1 MKASRI
7 SYGLLSSYLGVL
19 TLLRFWQQPA
29 YPHRLWLGGWTVLA
43 ILAVATCIP
52 WRGRRITG
60 IAGAMM
66 LGTLLALWSVSRTT
80 HVADAWHIASYAN
93 ERMYTILGTVADAP
107 DRRQMTTKL
116 TVRADTLVT
125 ATGARMPIHG
135 LVLATDRE
143 GWPTV
148 RYGDRIRIRGKLK
161 RPGVIDT
168 FSYDDYLSLKNIY
181 AVMPTASVRLEQPL
195 DATHAPPLDWLLW
208 NIFNVRDRFE
218 LYIARMQPEPHASLL
233 TGLLTGSRG
242 GMPEQLLDA
251 FRIAGLSHIVAIS
264 GYNITIIISLCSGM
278 LFWLPLKR
286 RFPLLVLGIALFTIF
301 VGASASVVRAAVM
314 GVLGLC
320 AMQTNRKA
328 DIRLLVLWTAFFMLL
343 FNPKQLW
350 FDAGFQLSFLAVI
363 GLAELSHPISK
374 LTKWLPETLGI
385 RESMTATL
393 AAQAATLP
401 LSMLVFRQVSLVA
414 PFANLLV
421 APLIPLAMLF
431 GFAGTVIGI
440 GWQALGLVPSYMA
453 WGLLNVI
460 IVVAQACS
468 ALPYAA
474 LTW

>member
-7 SYGLLSSYLGVL
+7 SYGLLLSYLGTL
-19 TLLRFWQQPA
+19 ALLRFWQQQA
-29 YPHRLWLGGWTVLA
+29 YPHRLWLSGWAALA
-43 ILAVATCIP
+43 ILVGAACIP
-52 WRGRRITG
+52 WRGRRIAC
-60 IAGAMM
+60 IAGAMT
-66 LGTLLALWSVSRTT
+66 LGMLLALWSVSRTT
-80 HVADAWHIASYAN
+80 HVADASHIASHAN
-93 ERMYTILGTVADAP
+93 ERTYTILGTVADAP

-125 ATGARMPIHG
+125 ATGARMPTHG

-148 RYGDRIRIRGKLK
+148 GYGDRISIRGKLK
-161 RPGVIDT
+161 RPGVIDA

-181 AVMPTASVRLEQPL
+181 AVMPTASVRVEQSF
-195 DATHAPPLDWLLW
+195 DATDAAPLDWLLW
-208 NIFNVRDRFE
+208 NIFSVRDKFE
-218 LYIARMQPEPHASLL
+218 LCIARMQPEPHASLL

-286 RFPLLVLGIALFTIF
+286 RFPLLVLGIVLFTVF

-314 GVLGLC
+314 GILGLC
-320 AMQTNRKA
+320 AIQTSRKA
-328 DIRLLVLWTAFFMLL
+328 DIRLLVLWTAFSMLL

-363 GLAELSHPISK
+363 GLAELSAPIAK
-374 LTKWLPETLGI
+374 LTTWLPETLGI
-385 RESMTATL
+385 RQSMTATL

-431 GFAGTVIGI
+431 GFLGTVIGV
-440 GWQALGLVPSYMA
+440 GWQALGLVPSYVA

-460 IVVAQACS
+460 IAIAQACA

-474 LTW
+474 LMW